1 MTGKCRAILEAW
13 HEFFEQENANNPLAY
28 SCANLS
34 LKKNLLMKIEKQKE
48 EVYVIQKP
56 RILSDL
62 SWKIAHPPVLSSD
75 C

>member
-34 LKKNLLMKIEKQKE
+34 LKK
-48 EVYVIQKP
+48 KP
-56 RILSDL
+56 FNENRETKGRSICD
-62 SWKIAHPPVLSSD
+62 PET
-75 C
+75 